1 MAELVTTESSTQ
13 FISVK
18 IVENVKYKVLFLNV
32 LCAQPTPL
40 QWESFKRD
48 LTSSLTTINASKS
61 RFAFLLDVRKLGLLS
76 VARIKEFIAILR
88 NFEKCIEEYA
98 MCSTV
103 IIEARAVKLICGLF
117 LTFYKTKKPL
127 HFLKDKE
134 SCVKKINDY
143 YNGNVDSQ
151 EGIDYNDLGDFS

>member
-1 MAELVTTESSTQ
+1 MAQLLSTESSIQ

-18 IVENVKYKVLFLNV
+18 IVENIKYKVLFLNV

-40 QWESFKRD
+40 QWEAFKTE
-48 LTSSLTTINASKS
+48 LTKSLTEINESKS
-61 RFAFLLDVRKLGLLS
+61 QFAFLLDVRKLGFLS
-76 VARIKEFIAILR
+76 VTRVKEFISILR
-88 NFEKCIEEYA
+88 NFEKCIEDYA

-103 IIEARAVKLICGLF
+103 IIEARAVKIICGLF

-127 HFLKDKE
+127 HFLKNKE
-134 SCVKKINDY
+134 LCVKKINDY

-151 EGIDYNDLGDFS
+151 EGIDYNDLEQFE

>member
-1 MAELVTTESSTQ
+1 MGHFWKPFSS
-13 FISVK
+13 K
-18 IVENVKYKVLFLNV
+18 IAVLSETNDS
-32 LCAQPTPL
+32 Q
-40 QWESFKRD
+40 
-48 LTSSLTTINASKS
+48 N

-76 VARIKEFIAILR
+76 IARVKEFIGILR
-88 NFEKCIEEYA
+88 NFEKCIEDYA

-103 IIEARAVKLICGLF
+103 IIEARAVKVICGLF

-143 YNGNVDSQ
+143 YNGNVESQ
-151 EGIDYNDLGDFS
+151 EGIDYNDLEQFE